1 MFLVYNWKVKCL
13 LLLHF
18 VEDNICAHLIF
29 LKVVWNNFVQIEH
42 RTPDYFSSWHLCT
55 NLCFSSLKYIYSLTV
70 FNMEK
75 AVATHSITLAWKIP
89 WAEEPGRLQSMGSWR
104 VGHDWATSLSLFTF
118 MHWRRKWNPI
128 PIFLPGGSQGQGS
141 LVGCRLWGYT
151 ESDTTEAT

>member
-89 WAEEPGRLQSMGSWR
+89 WAEEPGRLQSMGSHR
-104 VGHDWATSLSLFTF
+104 VGHDWSDLAAAAAKAAAATVHSVLLLLFF
-118 MHWRRKWNPI
+118 FFFSVSCLHVI
-128 PIFLPGGSQGQGS
+128 SCVFVLFLF
-141 LVGCRLWGYT
+141 LW
-151 ESDTTEAT
+151 